1 VFKNFSEWLKSLI
14 VRPMSVTMD
23 VVIATAFGVV
33 AYLLLGFVKGVVP
46 LGDALQ
52 PSLAG
57 IFAAMVYMRARTNL
71 LDPSPAF
78 KV

>member
-1 VFKNFSEWLKSLI
+1 MDKLIAWLKSLI

-23 VVIATAFGVV
+23 AVIATAAGVV
-33 AYLLLGFVKGVVP
+33 AFMLLGLVVGILP
-46 LGDALQ
+46 FGAALQ
-52 PSLAG
+52 AALAG
-57 IFAAMVYMRARTNL
+57 IVSAMVYMRARTNL